1 MNNKLYN
8 EINNYK
14 PFDEK
19 EQNDKEVILEY
30 IKNTND
36 VLTRENKIAHFT
48 ASAWITNKERNKI
61 LMIYHNVYNSW
72 AWVGGHA
79 DGEENLQKVA
89 IKEAEEE
96 TGIKNLIPLIDG
108 IFGLNIITVFNH
120 IKRGKQVN
128 SHLHFDVEY
137 IFEANEDDF
146 IRIKEDENSGV
157 DWIPI
162 EKVIS
167 SSSEEH
173 MKPIYQRLLDKMK
186 TL

>member
-1 MNNKLYN
+1 MNTTIYNK
-8 EINNYK
+8 INNYK

-19 EQNDKEVILEY
+19 EANDKEVMLEY
-30 IKNTND
+30 IKNTED

-48 ASAWITNKERNKI
+48 ASAWITNKERTKI
-61 LMIYHNVYNSW
+61 LMIYHNIYNSW
-72 AWVGGHA
+72 SWVGGHA
-79 DGEENLQKVA
+79 DGEENLFKVA
-89 IKEAEEE
+89 KKEAEEE
-96 TGIKNLIPLIDG
+96 TGLTNITPLTED

-128 SHLHFDVEY
+128 SHLHFDLAFV
-137 IFEANEDDF
+137 FEADEKDL
-146 IRIKEDENSGV
+146 IRIKEDENSGI

-162 EKVIS
+162 EKVIAS
-167 SSSEEH
+167 STEEN

>member
-1 MNNKLYN
+1 MGMGWRSGWWGRK
-8 EINNYK
+8 
-14 PFDEK
+14 
-19 EQNDKEVILEY
+19 
-30 IKNTND
+30 
-36 VLTRENKIAHFT
+36 
-48 ASAWITNKERNKI
+48 S
-61 LMIYHNVYNSW
+61 S
-72 AWVGGHA
+72 
-79 DGEENLQKVA
+79 KVA